1 MIVTQLTRHQKNK
14 SPFLF
19 HISLY
24 THVRLQTSPRF
35 NLHALWLVKK
45 ATFLILVSPYWFHEI
60 NFWPMIYKIFLNTTH
75 IMHGSSNH
83 CKMWFIAFSN
93 FWIKAL
99 TVLVTFPP
107 ENEENWGHKLKHK
120 STYGGWVKVSSLY
133 YTYTTTA
140 TITKINKIHE

>member
-1 MIVTQLTRHQKNK
+1 MIVKQLTRHQKNK

-60 NFWPMIYKIFLNTTH
+60 NFWPMIYKIFLPH
-75 IMHGSSNH
+75 HAWVIMLVNQ

-93 FWIKAL
+93 FCIKAL

-140 TITKINKIHE
+140 TITTINKIHE

>member
-1 MIVTQLTRHQKNK
+1 MTISMMTTMMIAVWLSLWEFWDSSCAYLTKWWGRTQPCLAHRSEGLKNLSKECKSSNPLNQSWEHDSLRQLTRHQKNK

-60 NFWPMIYKIFLNTTH
+60 NFWPMIYKIFLNTPH
-75 IMHGSSNH
+75 IMHGLSS
-83 CKMWFIAFSN
+83 W
-93 FWIKAL
+93 
-99 TVLVTFPP
+99 
-107 ENEENWGHKLKHK
+107 
-120 STYGGWVKVSSLY
+120 
-133 YTYTTTA
+133 
-140 TITKINKIHE
+140 